1 MKITQK
7 NKMLEEFL
15 KKNGCGIK
23 LDFDHNTIVIPDG
36 GLWGV
41 NKEIIKIPV
50 IKGYKKVPNKG
61 YYEII
66 SYPKRKQKS
75 EEFDVIIWFEEL
87 RETINYLIRLE
98 KLLKDMGYETTKS
111 IRRKKNEI

>member
-1 MKITQK
+1 MRLIQK

-15 KKNGCGIK
+15 KKNGCGVR
-23 LDFDHNTIVIPDG
+23 LNFDHNTIEIPDG

-50 IKGYKKVPNKG
+50 IKGYKKTPKG
-61 YYEII
+61 HYEII

-87 RETINYLIRLE
+87 RETILYLERLE
-98 KLLKDMGYETTKS
+98 KLLKEMGYDTARSLKHG
-111 IRRKKNEI
+111 KK